1 MRKTLPMSI
10 VVAMIAIPMLAARE
24 KNPVRAVKKALLYAF
39 GFAIFYLLA
48 IRFIYPRLPS

>member
-1 MRKTLPMSI
+1 MRKTLLMSI